1 MVDVIDNG
9 RTKSKLP
16 SQLISP
22 TAFGT
27 VVSAAV
33 NCKQPFNIPANTT
46 LNEKY
51 DVLAV
56 ESVGVK
62 HGKDFNLG
70 YYGIGIGGSRSVG
83 ADTNG
88 LEGRKVYQHK
98 ATDQAAFYPIP
109 FLIRTIDNDI
119 DPAVRENYRMRVVR
133 KIGEITYVMY
143 YLKKIGFQLFDP
155 SVKIGTR
162 DETTGNETEYLYEY
176 KKEDLSPTP
185 YELLTTN
192 SIPLSNTY
200 ANGTGKLDLSLNNSD
215 LNEIRNVCTIL
226 FNDVTKAAINEM
238 YLVHGIETTFDGQ
251 IGSGGTVNYKE
262 LLSAVTSFTITEAW
276 ARDANANSTM
286 PWYFHIGNSLPML
299 VAQDALV

>member
-9 RTKSKLP
+9 RNKSKLP

-33 NCKQPFNIPANTT
+33 NCKQPFNIPRYTT

-51 DVLAV
+51 DVLAT
-56 ESVGVK
+56 ESIGMK
-62 HGKDFNLG
+62 HGKDFALG
-70 YYGIGIGGSRSVG
+70 YYGIGIGGSRSIG

-109 FLIRTIDNDI
+109 FIIRPIDNDI
-119 DPAVRENYRMRVVR
+119 DPAIRDNFRMRVVR

-155 SVKIGTR
+155 TVKVGTR
-162 DETTGNETEYLYEY
+162 DEATGNETEYPYEY
-176 KKEDLSPTP
+176 KKEDIEPVP
-185 YELLTTN
+185 YELLTN
-192 SIPLSNTY
+192 DSIPLSNTY
-200 ANGTGKLDLSLNNSD
+200 VNGTGKLDLSLNSSD
-215 LNEIRNVCTIL
+215 LNEVRNVCTIL

-238 YLVHGIETTFDGQ
+238 YLVHGVETTFDGQ

-262 LLSAVTSFTITEAW
+262 LLSAVMTFSITEAW
-276 ARDANANSTM
+276 ARDANANNAM
-286 PWYFHIGNSLPML
+286 PWMFYYGNSLPML